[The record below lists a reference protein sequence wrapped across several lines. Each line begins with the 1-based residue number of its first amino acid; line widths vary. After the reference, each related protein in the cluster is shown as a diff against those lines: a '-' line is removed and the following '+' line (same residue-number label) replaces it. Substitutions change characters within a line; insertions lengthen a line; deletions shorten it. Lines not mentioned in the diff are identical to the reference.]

1 MAISQRLEIVKQQM
15 HSVRQYLYGMLDG
28 LSEDDWFWSPQTP
41 TTHILWQVGHIAMAQ
56 YGLTLFRQR
65 ARADIDSELMSGKA
79 RKVFMKGTVP
89 VSDRTA
95 YPDPNETL
103 AILERV
109 NQQML
114 REIDSFDGLQLDEPV
129 DPPHVAFATRYGA
142 LLFASHHEILHI
154 GQIGLLRR
162 MMGKAPIR

>member
-15 HSVRQYLYGMLDG
+15 HSVRQYLLGMLDG
-28 LSEDDWFWSPQTP
+28 LSEDDWFWTPETP
-41 TTHILWQVGHIAMAQ
+41 TTHIVWQVGHIAMAQ

-65 ARADIDSELMSGKA
+65 GRADIDSELMSGKS

-89 VSDRTA
+89 GSDRA
-95 YPDPNETL
+95 VYPHPEETL
-103 AILERV
+103 AMLARV

-114 REIDSFDGLQLDEPV
+114 QEIDSFDGPQLDEPV
-129 DPPHVAFATRYGA
+129 EPPHVAFATRYGA
-142 LLFASHHEILHI
+142 LLFASHHEILHV

-162 MMGKAPIR
+162 MMGKPPIR